1 MTPLKVL
8 KTHLLTIKASLE
20 PCASPKLGLR
30 QARQVNIVSR
40 FATLHLY
47 WQDRTTLCLLSQ
59 EYLLEIC
66 SVLTIRTQTV
76 SRLLNTLTKIP
87 KVDQKAP
94 HGTADFEFLNLKN
107 FCEIHIFSDFS
118 I

>member
-59 EYLLEIC
+59 EYLLDIC
-66 SVLTIRTQTV
+66 SVQAIETNSEQ
-76 SRLLNTLTKIP
+76 RLFNT
-87 KVDQKAP
+87 
-94 HGTADFEFLNLKN
+94 
-107 FCEIHIFSDFS
+107 
-118 I
+118 